1 MSKTTPATLAL
12 DRAGMTYALATYVYD
27 PGAERVGIQAAQALG
42 AQPGDM
48 VCVLA
53 AVVAAVS

>member
-12 DRAGMTYALATYVYD
+12 DRARITCTLATYVYG
-27 PGAERVGIQAAQALG
+27 PGAERVGLQAAQALG

-48 VCVLA
+48 VRVLA
-53 AVVAAVS
+53 TVVAAVS